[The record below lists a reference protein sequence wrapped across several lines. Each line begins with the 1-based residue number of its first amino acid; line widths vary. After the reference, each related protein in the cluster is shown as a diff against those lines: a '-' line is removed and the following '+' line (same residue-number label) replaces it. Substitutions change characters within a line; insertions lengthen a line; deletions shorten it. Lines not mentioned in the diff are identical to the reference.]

1 VEHIVEHAI
10 FALRLNDRASIK
22 NRKLSK
28 IVMKKEQQKIL
39 EIAEQHLSEL
49 DLETIAILE
58 QMPELQHLQRADFVN
73 YCKAMQQFATI
84 ICTLPKPQGTTFTF
98 IKSSPSKK
106 LQAA

>member
-1 VEHIVEHAI
+1 
-10 FALRLNDRASIK
+10 LNDRASIK
-22 NRKLSK
+22 NRKISK
-28 IVMKKEQQKIL
+28 RVMKKEQKKIL

-58 QMPELQHLQRADFVN
+58 QMPELQHLQRADFVD
-73 YCKAMQQFATI
+73 YCKAMQQFASL

-98 IKSSPSKK
+98 IKSTPSKK